1 MTNRKQNDVEAFLS
15 DIDREWQL
23 SLNEREYLKKIFN
36 NLQKKQP
43 NHIVCRLAPILK

>member
-23 SLNEREYLKKIFN
+23 SLNEREYLKKVFN
-36 NLQKKQP
+36 K
-43 NHIVCRLAPILK
+43 ILNGINTVDEN

>member
-23 SLNEREYLKKIFN
+23 SLNEREYLKKSFN
-36 NLQKKQP
+36 K
-43 NHIVCRLAPILK
+43 ILNGINTVDEN